1 MLTQK
6 TYPIYG
12 NQLAAI
18 ESGSPSETGISVVFL
33 HGWLDNA
40 ASFSPLLSRLETET
54 PGVHFCALDLPGH
67 GFSGHKSTGNYYTF
81 HDYIDDVHQVLEDIP
96 AKTVILAGHSLGG
109 LIASCY
115 SAAFPEKISDIIL
128 IEALGPLA
136 ESPDNGVERLRTGIL
151 SRERIRRKTVN
162 KGFRSFQQALT
173 LRAHRSGVAEK
184 HIRPLVERG
193 LVQRDDRWYW
203 RADPMLSADSLY
215 RMAESHAT
223 AILKAI
229 QCPATLIRGT
239 EGYASLILPERMSL
253 MADLT
258 MHTLSGGHHCHL
270 EQPEQIAEI
279 IDGVIRKRQRL
290 SGLY

>member
-1 MLTQK
+1 MTQK
-6 TYPIYG
+6 TYHISG
-12 NQLAAI
+12 NQLAAL
-18 ESGSPSETGISVVFL
+18 ESGTPSATGISVVFL

-40 ASFSPLLSRLETET
+40 ASFSPVLARLEMDT

-67 GFSGHKSTGNYYTF
+67 GLSGHKSTGNYYTF
-81 HDYIDDVHQVLEDIP
+81 HDYIDDVHQVLTDIP

-115 SAAFPEKISDIIL
+115 SAAFPERVSDIIL

-136 ESPDNGVERLRTGIL
+136 ESPQDCVRRLRNGVL
-151 SRERIRRKTVN
+151 SRERIRRKVAK
-162 KGFRSFQQALT
+162 KGFRSLQQALS
-173 LRAHRSGVAEK
+173 LRANRSGVAEK
-184 HIRPLVERG
+184 CIRPLVERG
-193 LVQRDDRWYW
+193 LEMRDDRWFW

-229 QCPATLIRGT
+229 QCPVTLIRGT
-239 EGYASLILPERMSL
+239 QGYEYLMQPERLSL
-253 MADLT
+253 MENIT
-258 MHTLSGGHHCHL
+258 VHTLPGGHHCHL
-270 EQPEQIAEI
+270 EQPDQVAQM
-279 IDGVIRKRQRL
+279 IDGVVRKRQKL